1 MNVCLLSEAQLKKI
15 KDTNAKCFV
24 LITETHCPD
33 TGVTNALHNE
43 LSCDVHEL
51 KHVYMSLV
59 ILVC

>member
-51 KHVYMSLV
+51 KLC
-59 ILVC
+59 I